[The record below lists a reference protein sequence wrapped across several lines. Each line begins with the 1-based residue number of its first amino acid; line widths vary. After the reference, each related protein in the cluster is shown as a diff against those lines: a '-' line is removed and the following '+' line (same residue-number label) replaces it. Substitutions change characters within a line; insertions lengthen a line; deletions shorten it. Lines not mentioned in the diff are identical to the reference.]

1 MEGGIMDFYN
11 ILLAK
16 KLTGSSGS
24 GEIDEADLDKIYF
37 LLDQKITQEDLEQ
50 YVNLS
55 IQNLPVLTEED
66 IINLTL

>member
-1 MEGGIMDFYN
+1 MDFYN